1 MRRFAPGNR
10 EGVDVRPAGPWR
22 AALSSCGW
30 SGGEWGSAL
39 EVPYAAEMRGMTGAD
54 RLMGASLFRPL
65 SSLYLSS
72 LRHGLSFR

>member
-1 MRRFAPGNR
+1 MYVRRVRGGRLCRA
-10 EGVDVRPAGPWR
+10 VDGR
-22 AALSSCGW
+22 
-30 SGGEWGSAL
+30 GGEWGSAL